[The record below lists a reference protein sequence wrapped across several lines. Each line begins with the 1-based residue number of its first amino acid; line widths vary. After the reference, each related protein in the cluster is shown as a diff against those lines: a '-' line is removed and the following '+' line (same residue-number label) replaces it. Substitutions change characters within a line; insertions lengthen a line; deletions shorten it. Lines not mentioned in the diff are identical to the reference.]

1 MEDNTMRDT
10 KKILLSALLFGL
22 LLCAVGCGKET
33 DVTPSQTPTEAAGVT
48 NTPEATPTEAPKT
61 MEEQMIAA
69 SLMSTGNNI
78 RFKKFLEKVRAG
90 EDVTVAYL
98 GGSITEGYNAGT
110 KEIYAKLV
118 TDYIRMNYGTG
129 GEVNYVNAGLSGT
142 PSILG
147 LIRSDRDIFVHEP
160 DLLFI
165 EFAVNDGQSAI
176 DNTGLESL
184 IYKGLT
190 QENEP
195 AVILL
200 YSVTEDGYT
209 CQDNM
214 NIMAFHYGIPC
225 VSVKKAI
232 WPFIESGE
240 YTWGDWSNDGSHP
253 NADGMQLYS
262 KFIIHLMNTLDAEE
276 PDNGFSVPTNFV
288 KGFNHSGLKMVDR
301 VENSDR
307 ITITSTGS
315 FGENRGHNAF
325 PNSWLASGEENEAF
339 TFTFT
344 GSSLYIVYKDTTDAA
359 YGAAEVYIDGEYCMS
374 VYGNSKDGWNNPVTE
389 RVFREKESAE
399 HTVEIRMKAED
410 VGKKFNI
417 LAFGVVE

>member
-1 MEDNTMRDT
+1 MKCMT
-10 KKILLSALLFGL
+10 KRLWLLYMLIGLALFGL
-22 LLCAVGCGKET
+22 VACGEEKKET
-33 DVTPSQTPTEAAGVT
+33 PTDTVTPEVT

-61 MEEQMIAA
+61 MEEQMIAD
-69 SLMSTGNNI
+69 SLMSTGNNT

-90 EDVTVAYL
+90 EDVTVAFL

-110 KEIYAKLV
+110 TEIYAKLV
-118 TDYIRMNYGTG
+118 TDYIRTTYGAG

-147 LIRSDRDIFVHEP
+147 LIRSDRDIFQYEP

-165 EFAVNDGQSAI
+165 EFAVNDGQSNI

-214 NIMAFHYGIPC
+214 NVMAFHYGIPT

-232 WPFIESGE
+232 WQFIESGE
-240 YTWGDWSNDGSHP
+240 YTWDDWSNDSSHP
-253 NADGMQLYS
+253 NKDGMLLYS
-262 KFIIHLMNTLDAEE
+262 KFIINLMNTLDAEE
-276 PDNGFSVPTNFV
+276 PDNGFTVPEKFI
-288 KGFNHSGLKMVDR
+288 KGFNHASLKMVDR
-301 VENSDR
+301 VENADL
-307 ITITSTGS
+307 ITITSNGS

-325 PNSWLASGEENEAF
+325 PNSWFKSGEENEAF
-339 TFTFT
+339 AFTFT
-344 GSSLYIVYKDTTDAA
+344 GSALYIVYKDTTDST
-359 YGAAEVYIDGEYCMS
+359 YGTAEVYIDGEYCLS
-374 VYGNSKDGWNNPVTE
+374 LYGNSQDGWNNPVTE
-389 RVFREKESAE
+389 RLLRVKQSGE
-399 HTVEIRMKAED
+399 HTVEIRMKE
-410 VGKKFNI
+410 GEENKKFNI